1 MLPFLPIVT
10 VAQIIPAPPGRT
22 PAPSPSQPS
31 FPQPTRPKTPPLP
44 PPEVLPPLDELPAM
58 EPIPPQEV
66 VEPTQIRALPGQLD
80 SVPVFNSNSPEL
92 VLNEGILLSTFPP
105 NGMRVPEA
113 HLNYPFEGRFDL
125 FSHHI
130 ARARTSVELRTLY
143 QGIILYN
150 PNREAITFQ
159 VLQGSSYLTSPDAL
173 FVELA
178 DAIDNPNGTVFSG
191 PGSRVMNDVLRGLR
205 QTNWPATIRIAPG
218 QSVMLMNLPLP
229 LGKIA
234 PVSNGRSTL
243 MRLNSSGPV
252 YVANLAMFAPLNAD
266 GSERAPTLD
275 EWQRLLTNGGLAG
288 PRDKRPTP
296 LDDTSGDIVYGRV
309 AGVANGSRWVS
320 EITDDK
326 NVPYLSVPK
335 KGEAISYGL
344 STLHEITLGTGQI
357 QSAEMLARYPD
368 TAYQAHGNYAI
379 EYNITMPLYNKTDR
393 DQTVR
398 VSISTPLKSDELKD
412 ELLYLQPLDR
422 QIFFRGTVRVRYND
436 EKGISQTRYVH
447 LVQRRGQEGQA
458 LATLK
463 MPPGDRRLVQVDF
476 LYPPD
481 ATPPQVLTIK
491 SEP

>member
-1 MLPFLPIVT
+1 MLPFLPVVT
-10 VAQIIPAPPGRT
+10 VAQIIPAPP
-22 PAPSPSQPS
+22 APPQPS
-31 FPQPTRPKTPPLP
+31 MPQPSIPQPTPPRTPPLP

-58 EPIPPQEV
+58 EPVPPQEV
-66 VEPTQIRALPGQLD
+66 VEPTQIRALPGRLD
-80 SVPVFNSNSPEL
+80 NVPVFNSNSPEL
-92 VLNEGILLSTFPP
+92 VLSEGILLSTFPQ

-130 ARARTSVELRTLY
+130 ARARTAIELRTLY

-150 PNREAITFQ
+150 PNPEPITFQ
-159 VLQGSSYLTSPDAL
+159 VLQGASYLTSPDAL

-191 PGSRVMNDVLRGLR
+191 PGSRAMNDVLRGLR
-205 QTNWPATIRIAPG
+205 QNNWPATMTLAPG
-218 QSVMLMNLPLP
+218 QWGMLMNLPLP
-229 LGKIA
+229 LGKVA

-243 MRLNSSGPV
+243 MRLNSSGRV
-252 YVANLAMFAPLNAD
+252 YVANLAMFAPLNPD
-266 GSERAPTLD
+266 GSERAPTLQ

-296 LDDTSGDIVYGRV
+296 LDDKSGDIVYGRV
-309 AGVANGSRWVS
+309 AGVAMGSRWVAQ
-320 EITDDK
+320 ITDQED
-326 NVPYLSVPK
+326 VPFLSVPER
-335 KGEAISYGL
+335 GEAFSYGL

-379 EYNITMPLYNKTDR
+379 EYNLALPLYNNTER
-393 DQTVR
+393 AQTVTI
-398 VSISTPLKSDELKD
+398 SISTPLKSDELKD
-412 ELLYLQPLDR
+412 GLLYLQPRDR
-422 QIFFRGTVRVRYND
+422 QIFFRGTVRIRYND
-436 EKGISQTRYVH
+436 ERGTMQTRYVH
-447 LVQRRGQEGQA
+447 LIQRRGQEGEA

-463 MPPGDRRLVQVDF
+463 MPAGDRRLVQVDF

-481 ATPPQVLTIK
+481 ATPPQVLTVR
-491 SEP
+491 SEF